1 MPEFA
6 QPLEVALSPELA
18 RTPEFAQPLEVALSP
33 ELAQGSRALRRHCG
47 RGRRGA
53 EEGAAARWEGSRGR
67 RRRGEG
73 AEGSRGARALVKRIR
88 KEKEEFDIWDAR
100 VSGCG
105 VG

>member
-47 RGRRGA
+47 RGGGEQRRALPLGGRGAKGAAAGERGRRGA
-53 EEGAAARWEGSRGR
+53 EELARS
-67 RRRGEG
+67 
-73 AEGSRGARALVKRIR
+73 
-88 KEKEEFDIWDAR
+88 
-100 VSGCG
+100 
-105 VG
+105 